1 MKTKP
6 LLCLAALSLALAFLT
21 TTTTM
26 AKADQRI
33 TLEQLETMFAD
44 MRARAPWN
52 VDGPLLWGYFFYD
65 RNPQKLEKAAA
76 ELSQERY
83 RVVSIEKV
91 NSNVLYRLHVEKV
104 ETHSPSSLHARNQAL
119 YLFAEKHGLAS
130 YDGMDVGRPPK

>member
-6 LLCLAALSLALAFLT
+6 SFYFSVLTVALAFLLA
-21 TTTTM
+21 TTTM
-26 AKADQRI
+26 AKAEQRI
-33 TLEQLETMFAD
+33 TLEQLEAMFAD

-65 RNPQKLEKAAA
+65 RSPIKLEKVAA
-76 ELSQERY
+76 ELTREKY

-91 NSNVLYRLHVEKV
+91 NSDVLYRLHVEKV

-119 YLFAEKHGLAS
+119 YALAERHGLAS